1 MDYDNLRISFFWIIL
16 FFSFSAPHTIFSQT
30 VESDERALLNVG
42 ESEGISFSKDS
53 LFLMNLRFRM
63 QNRAG
68 FNTLEGDAFEVSE
81 YEMRVRRLRLRFDGF
96 VGNPRF
102 QYYIQLAFSKADLDL
117 ETSVVAQPIRD
128 AILYYF
134 INENLYVG
142 FGQSKLPGNRQRVIS
157 SGNLQFADRS
167 TANAIFTLD
176 RDFGIFLYKTIPFK
190 NQSILQLKGVIST
203 GDGRNASAINDG
215 LAYTGRVEFLPFG
228 RFTNSG
234 DYSEGDFEFE
244 PKPKLALGLTYSDN
258 QKATRTGGQ
267 LGQELFDPRNMN
279 SFIVDGIYK
288 HLGWAVM
295 GEYLHRSS
303 VDPVT
308 SNEQGDIRYVFVG
321 WGLNSQVSKML
332 DRKNELAVR
341 YSKVTPN
348 VQISE
353 FQQRVDEA
361 LVGFTHYVNGHRI
374 KVQANLG
381 YKWLEGLAKF
391 ENTGNSWTGMFQVE
405 FGI

>member
-1 MDYDNLRISFFWIIL
+1 
-16 FFSFSAPHTIFSQT
+16 
-30 VESDERALLNVG
+30 
-42 ESEGISFSKDS
+42 
-53 LFLMNLRFRM
+53 
-63 QNRAG
+63 
-68 FNTLEGDAFEVSE
+68 
-81 YEMRVRRLRLRFDGF
+81 
-96 VGNPRF
+96 
-102 QYYIQLAFSKADLDL
+102 
-117 ETSVVAQPIRD
+117 
-128 AILYYF
+128 
-134 INENLYVG
+134 
-142 FGQSKLPGNRQRVIS
+142 
-157 SGNLQFADRS
+157 
-167 TANAIFTLD
+167 
-176 RDFGIFLYKTIPFK
+176 
-190 NQSILQLKGVIST
+190 
-203 GDGRNASAINDG
+203 
-215 LAYTGRVEFLPFG
+215 
-228 RFTNSG
+228 
-234 DYSEGDFEFE
+234 
-244 PKPKLALGLTYSDN
+244 
-258 QKATRTGGQ
+258 
-267 LGQELFDPRNMN
+267 LFDPRNMN

-332 DRKNELAVR
+332 DRKNELAIR